1 MLETVIAELE
11 TNGLLLK
18 TDATLPNVC
27 AMVAGEPV
35 RGSWWSHAKSHQIF
49 RVLTEIASRPD
60 VLTTK
65 LISGKDT
72 FVHRSLWSAFLAV
85 AMSREPW
92 QFKALDAKARA
103 LLKRVD
109 EQGESHA
116 SGDAARSLEKAL
128 LVHGDQEHTA
138 EGSHAKTLMSWR
150 KWMEGAAVP
159 SPELTAAQGRESL
172 EKGVS
177 YLNRRYGGRG
187 RLPWTAAGTLRRL

>member
-35 RGSWWSHAKSHQIF
+35 RGPWWSHAMSHQMF
-49 RVLTEIASRPD
+49 QVLTEIGSRPD
-60 VLTTK
+60 VLTAK

-72 FVHRSLWSAFLAV
+72 FVHRSLWPAFLAV

-103 LLKRVD
+103 LLRRVD
-109 EQGESHA
+109 ERGVIPT
-116 SGDAARSLEKAL
+116 SGAVAGALEKAL
-128 LVHGDQEHTA
+128 LVHGEQAHTA
-138 EGSHAKTLMSWR
+138 EGSHAKVLTSWK
-150 KWMEGAAVP
+150 KWIENAALQN
-159 SPELTAAQGRESL
+159 PELTAAQGRESI
-172 EKGVS
+172 EKVVS
-177 YLNRRYGGRG
+177 YLNKRYGGSG
-187 RLPWTAAGTLRRL
+187 RLPWIAARTLKTR